1 MSGPAWSDDQSAA
14 SRTVTAHRLLVPLTQ
29 DRCLARL
36 SPGAR
41 AVALI
46 SAVHAGRVALIW
58 PAQSRAS
65 LGPGEAQE
73 GFAQLEAAL
82 PSRLD
87 NPCGSSI
94 GGDMST
100 PAAPGRV
107 VIGMDPHKRS
117 ATI

>member
-1 MSGPAWSDDQSAA
+1 
-14 SRTVTAHRLLVPLTQ
+14 LTQ

-36 SPGAR
+36 GPGAR

-46 SAVHAGRVALIW
+46 AAAHAGRVALIW

-82 PSRLD
+82 PSWLD
-87 NPCGSSI
+87 NQ
-94 GGDMST
+94 
-100 PAAPGRV
+100 
-107 VIGMDPHKRS
+107 
-117 ATI
+117 